1 MGKLRPQFRLRT
13 LLALL
18 TACAALVWVYAIGWP
33 WWALHREQADFEE
46 SLKLLKAGTTQDA
59 GSNLVRYKTC
69 FVRMMATG
77 STPAGEP
84 VVFSVYSWNN
94 ACYCICYVL
103 ASRPSGNN
111 INNLPTRRVEVYR
124 LPPAPPDYKSP
135 NLTGGHPTTN
145 YVWDSQAKMFGKEKY
160 GSGEQAV
167 LIYAD
172 G

>member
-1 MGKLRPQFRLRT
+1 MGRWRPQFRLRT

-46 SLKLLKAGTTQDA
+46 SLKQLKAGTTQDA

-69 FVRMMATG
+69 FTRMMATG
-77 STPAGEP
+77 STPAGEA

-103 ASRPSGNN
+103 ASRPSGNISWPSN
-111 INNLPTRRVEVYR
+111 PSHRGLPAAYLHR
-124 LPPAPPDYKSP
+124 
-135 NLTGGHPTTN
+135 PTT
-145 YVWDSQAKMFGKEKY
+145 SRRTSPAAIRRRTMFGILRRRCLERAKTIR
-160 GSGEQAV
+160 ANRRC
-167 LIYAD
+167 
-172 G
+172 